1 MTGRLLSLMMR
12 AIVSMSFC
20 LNFGWGANGIGFSYS
35 IVAAVTS
42 FVMSTRTGPFRP
54 SLAIRN
60 ALRKASAKSSIR
72 LTK

>member
-1 MTGRLLSLMMR
+1 MR

-20 LNFGWGANGIGFSYS
+20 LNFGWGANGIGSCFSYS